1 MSKTMSSKFE
11 HLTRPELD
19 DIQLEVLD
27 QTLSSVEDM
36 LKRFPIGRNC
46 YSRYVADAFLEHAR
60 IHLAVELQ
68 NIAAHGHRN
77 DDALEEPKP
86 SIYARLVELA
96 ELVAAGNT
104 EFDRLEEIAKNLLEE
119 VGE

>member
-1 MSKTMSSKFE
+1 MKTKAVTQ
-11 HLTRPELD
+11 TRPELD
-19 DIQLEVLD
+19 DVQLEVLD
-27 QTLSSVEDM
+27 ETLSSVEDM

-68 NIAAHGHRN
+68 NVATHGHRN
-77 DDALEEPKP
+77 DDTLEEPKP
-86 SIYARLVELA
+86 SVYAQLVQLA
-96 ELVAAGNT
+96 KLVAAGNT